1 MSFKRTVS
9 VEIEPTTEEVAKIIW
24 DMSAREQCLLL
35 SKLND
40 LAFEIVINGAMQFQ
54 ALRDE
59 VDVAGID
66 VSTSA
71 RHFIQYIFDYF
82 KDQPMT
88 TSEFIEKVEDGES
101 YRINFEKRE
110 VRLNGFLVDIDFELL
125 DNVEERLL
133 ELFINYKYSVPS
145 AKADSK
151 YFFAFDESHLS
162 TKQLAENEHR
172 YIARAKLEIYVLG
185 LIINNKWDFGDKWYW
200 H

>member
-1 MSFKRTVS
+1 MK
-9 VEIEPTTEEVAKIIW
+9 VE
-24 DMSAREQCLLL
+24 
-35 SKLND
+35 
-40 LAFEIVINGAMQFQ
+40 
-54 ALRDE
+54 
-59 VDVAGID
+59 
-66 VSTSA
+66 
-71 RHFIQYIFDYF
+71 
-82 KDQPMT
+82 
-88 TSEFIEKVEDGES
+88 EFIEKVEDGEP

-110 VRLNGFLVDIDFELL
+110 VRLNGFLVDIDFELP

-133 ELFINYKYSVPS
+133 ELFENYKYSVPS

-200 H
+200 QCPSDNKLVLFKKWF